1 MSAGA
6 LSSFVNYAKAIPK
19 AGRFK
24 DFLPLVQSSAT
35 GGLISGGLTT
45 LFTGNPIA
53 GLAVGATD
61 TLGSAVLASG
71 IGALGGKTGTR
82 KLFGKDV
89 NFRGGKKYTFSE
101 TDDLNP
107 LLKQLQTTPN
117 TGVTAGMKDDAM
129 RNIASYVKSKEYFSP
144 SGPQLAGMYA
154 GSIAAPFAVEPM
166 FYPNRPDASNTSAA
180 QGDVTIQQLM
190 QRYGYSQIL
199 TNPAAARRVLT
210 NEDSQISGSEGGGNP
225 IYNSNLAPGTLY
237 QKPNLAGNFMGGM

>member
-6 LSSFVNYAKAIPK
+6 LSSFVNYARAIPK
-19 AGRFK
+19 AGKFK
-24 DFLPLVQSSAT
+24 DFLPLVKSSAT
-35 GGLISGGLTT
+35 GGLLSGGLTT
-45 LFTGNPIA
+45 LFTGNPLA

-61 TLGSAVLASG
+61 TLGSAVLATG

-89 NFRGGKKYTFSE
+89 NFRGGRKYTFSE

-129 RNIASYVKSKEYFSP
+129 KNIASYVKSKEYYSP

-154 GSIAAPFAVEPM
+154 GSIAAPFAIEPLFM
-166 FYPNRPDASNTSAA
+166 PRSQNYITNSQSMQTYGMNQNINSAGRP
-180 QGDVTIQQLM
+180 
-190 QRYGYSQIL
+190 
-199 TNPAAARRVLT
+199 TNNEGTVPT
-210 NEDSQISGSEGGGNP
+210 NSMGTQVMAGQSM
-225 IYNSNLAPGTLY
+225 NLAPGTLY
-237 QKPNLAGNFMGGM
+237 QLPYSPLSNLSTAFAAQSENVM